1 MESSVEADQLIRIR
15 MIMIIWSISA
25 GSLEETQPFEQRLFF
40 DYLIGITYKKVH
52 EGDKEEGAQS
62 TILGPDA
69 ACQAVNVKV
78 LRPFTSH
85 LRKQPNPRNL
95 PPRFYLMLP
104 LTI

>member
-1 MESSVEADQLIRIR
+1 
-15 MIMIIWSISA
+15 MIIWSISA

-69 ACQAVNVKV
+69 AC
-78 LRPFTSH
+78 
-85 LRKQPNPRNL
+85 
-95 PPRFYLMLP
+95 
-104 LTI
+104 